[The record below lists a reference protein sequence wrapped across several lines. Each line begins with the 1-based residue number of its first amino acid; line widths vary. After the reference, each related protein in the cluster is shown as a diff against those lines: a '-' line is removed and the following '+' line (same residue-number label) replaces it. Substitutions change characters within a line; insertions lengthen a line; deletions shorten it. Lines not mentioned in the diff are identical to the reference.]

1 VTWDQAPLATDWDAA
16 VTELTGGDPVL
27 LLAHVAPDADALG
40 SALAVGLA
48 LESLDVDVAV
58 SFGDEP
64 FAVPRVLRSLP
75 GQHLLRSPDEVGPR
89 PVVVT
94 FDVSSVD
101 RLGVLRPVAEAARSL
116 TVVDHHASYTGF
128 GHRHLVD
135 VSAPAT
141 AVLALELVDRLG
153 VAIDRDIAATV
164 YAGLLT
170 DTGSFRFAATT
181 EATHEVAARLHRTGL
196 RHDLVARAIY
206 DDEPFGALRMLG
218 AALDRAVLEEQAVG
232 GLGLVWTVV
241 PLADREAFAL
251 PVDAA
256 ERVIDTLRLASE
268 AQVACVLKEDDD
280 RSWRVSLRSK
290 GRVDVSRVALT
301 LGGGGHRFAAGFTGH
316 GSPGEVLRAVRE
328 QLAAAEHL
336 AE

>member
-1 VTWDQAPLATDWDAA
+1 MTWEHPPAESDWEATLVD
-16 VTELTGGDPVL
+16 LTAGRPVL

-40 SALAVGLA
+40 SALGVGLA
-48 LESLDVDVAV
+48 LERRGADVVV

-64 FAVPRVLRSLP
+64 FEVPRVLRSLP
-75 GQHLLRSPDEVGPR
+75 GQHLLRPPGQVGDR

-101 RLGVLRPVAEAARSL
+101 RLGVLRPVAEAAQTL
-116 TVVDHHASYTGF
+116 VAVDHHASYTGF
-128 GHRHLVD
+128 GGRHVVD
-135 VSAPAT
+135 ATVPAT
-141 AVLALELVDRLG
+141 AVLAVELVDRLG
-153 VAIDRDIAATV
+153 VELDAEIAAPL

-181 EATHEVAARLHRTGL
+181 AETHELAARLHRTGL

-218 AALDRAVLEEQAVG
+218 AALDRAVLEEGAVG

-251 PVDAA
+251 PIDAA
-256 ERVIDTLRLASE
+256 ERVIDTLRLASQ

-290 GRVDVSRVALT
+290 GRIDVSAVALS

-316 GSPGEVLRAVRE
+316 GPPGEVLRAVRDR
-328 QLAAAEHL
+328 LADAEHL